1 MSPLLLG
8 LGLALSAGAQ
18 DPGHSDGHA
27 SSHGHEVVDGAVLA
41 DASAKAEA
49 EARASSTGG
58 EQRVEITFDASEDGI
73 DATVTL
79 DGVDVQTLDPG
90 SGDGRAHVFERTA
103 VERINALEAR
113 LAEMEAELA
122 RAEREVQEAEDAL
135 SGDGSPKDRI
145 SSSGGVT
152 VASDEVVLDAVSLA
166 GPVSVHGVVRGDAV
180 SMGGGIVVHDGARVH
195 GDAVAF
201 GGPVEVRP
209 GGRVDGDRV
218 AMDGGPSMSAV
229 MGPVAELS
237 NGWMA
242 ALESLLRRIAMVLS
256 IAGAGVLIVGIWPRQ
271 VDQVAEMVR
280 ARPFWTSIAG
290 GILVG
295 AFSVG
300 ALALTFTF
308 VGIPLALLLLGVLAL
323 AAMLGFVAVC
333 QALGEGIPQ
342 LRRHGSWA
350 TFLAGAALLG
360 LVSLMPWVGPVSL
373 ALVGFSAVGAALVT
387 RLGNAMVVEPG

>member
-1 MSPLLLG
+1 MSALILG
-8 LGLALSAGAQ
+8 LGL
-18 DPGHSDGHA
+18 
-27 SSHGHEVVDGAVLA
+27 VLA
-41 DASAKAEA
+41 ASAQEA
-49 EARASSTGG
+49 EPAVADETVGRSGG

-79 DGVDVQTLDPG
+79 DGVDVQTLDARG
-90 SGDGRAHVFERTA
+90 SGSEDGRAHLFERTA

-113 LAEMEAELA
+113 LAQMEEELA
-122 RAEREVQEAEDAL
+122 AAEREAQAAEEALAGTSE
-135 SGDGSPKDRI
+135 DGSPTDRI
-145 SSSGGVT
+145 SSSGGIT
-152 VASDEVVLDAVSLA
+152 VRADEVVLDAVSLA

-242 ALESLLRRIAMVLS
+242 ALKGLLRRIAMVLS

-333 QALGEGIPQ
+333 QALGENIPQ
-342 LRRHGSWA
+342 LRRQGSWA
-350 TFLAGAALLG
+350 AFLAGAALLG
-360 LVSLMPWVGPVSL
+360 LVSLMPWVGPISL